1 MEKGTVKWFD
11 PRLGFGFILRDSI
24 PEGEE
29 NHEIFVHYSHVNM
42 EGFRTLLPDLR
53 VKFEVVPGMKEGS
66 VEAREVIIIP
76 PEFVLQQ
83 QSEDSSKEED

>member
-11 PRLGFGFILRDSI
+11 PRLGFGFILRDAI
-24 PEGEE
+24 PEGGE
-29 NHEIFVHYSHVNM
+29 NHEIFVHYSHVKM

-53 VKFEVVPGMKEGS
+53 VKFEVVQGMKEGS
-66 VEAREVIIIP
+66 VEARKVTIIP

-83 QSEDSSKEED
+83 QNEEPAKEDD